1 VDQSSDRVG
10 IEAALVEPAAH
21 QKARRGAHAQ
31 TDAFLITCLDSPG
44 VFPRRHASVIA
55 GEVEAVLLGIAPE
68 DPGRIPRG
76 GPFRLALVDPLM
88 LSPVLPLL
96 VRAGC
101 RMGRQPREAMLLQGK
116 VAVPP
121 AEPDGVDQPL

>member
-1 VDQSSDRVG
+1 MRWPLRRERPRTIDQDRRPCGPFTNAAEKSSGGVGCQRVDQSSDRVG

-31 TDAFLITCLDSPG
+31 TDAFLITRLDSPG

-68 DPGRIPRG
+68 DP
-76 GPFRLALVDPLM
+76 
-88 LSPVLPLL
+88 
-96 VRAGC
+96 
-101 RMGRQPREAMLLQGK
+101 
-116 VAVPP
+116 
-121 AEPDGVDQPL
+121 